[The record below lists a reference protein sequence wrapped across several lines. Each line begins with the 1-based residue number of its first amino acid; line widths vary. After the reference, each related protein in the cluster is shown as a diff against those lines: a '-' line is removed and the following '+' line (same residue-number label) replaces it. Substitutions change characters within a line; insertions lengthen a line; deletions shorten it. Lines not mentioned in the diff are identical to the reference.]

1 MIKNILIEDQIE
13 SHTTRGI
20 EVVLEMNDGT
30 KRFCFFLTPQ
40 GASNCGDFIKN
51 TKTRVHY
58 GALHVFT
65 VSDISQDIIESV
77 IKEIESNGELLERT
91 ILI

>member
-30 KRFCFFLTPQ
+30 KRFCFFLTHQ
-40 GASNCGDFIKN
+40 GASNSEN
-51 TKTRVHY
+51 
-58 GALHVFT
+58 
-65 VSDISQDIIESV
+65 
-77 IKEIESNGELLERT
+77 
-91 ILI
+91 

>member
-1 MIKNILIEDQIE
+1 MIKSINIEDSIE
-13 SHTTRGI
+13 AHTTRAI
-20 EVVLEMNDGT
+20 EVVVEMNDDT

-40 GASNCGDFIKN
+40 GATNCGDFIEG
-51 TKTRVHY
+51 TKARIHY

-65 VSDISQDIIESV
+65 VSDISRAIIESV
-77 IKEIESNGELLERT
+77 IKETESKGELLERT

>member
-1 MIKNILIEDQIE
+1 MIKSINIEDSIDA
-13 SHTTRGI
+13 HTTRAI
-20 EVVLEMNDGT
+20 EVVLEMNDNT

-40 GASNCGDFIKN
+40 GATNCGDFVEG

-65 VSDISQDIIESV
+65 VSDISKEIIESV
-77 IKEIESNGELLERT
+77 IKEIETKGELYERT